1 MIREAGAMIK
11 IRNMNAGDCGAA
23 VALWK
28 RTAGMGLNSADD
40 SPQGI
45 ARYLARNPRISFV
58 AEEDGAV
65 IGTIL
70 CGHDGRRGYIYHAA
84 VLPEFRGRGT
94 GRALA
99 ETALSALEAECIRKA
114 VFSENDMG
122 NAFWEHLGFS
132 VRTDLT
138 YRNRELS
145 CAPAADSA
153 PESAS

>member
-1 MIREAGAMIK
+1 MIK
-11 IRNMNAGDCGAA
+11 IRNMNARDCEAA

-45 ARYLARNPRISFV
+45 ARYLARNPRTSFV
-58 AEEDGAV
+58 AKEDGAV

-94 GRALA
+94 GRALVEA
-99 ETALSALEAECIRKA
+99 ALSALEAEGIRKA
-114 VFSENDMG
+114 ALVVFSENDMG

-138 YRNRELS
+138 YRNRERS
-145 CAPAADSA
+145 CAPAVDSA
-153 PESAS
+153 PGSAS